1 MHAPQPDGKFNDRQL
16 NKLIHPYRYLNN
28 TTNLVYLA
36 IEYLSLAVVI
46 GGTVAFCQSLDW
58 LGLAWYAAIPVVGVA
73 MCLIGALQHRLAGLG
88 HEASHYI
95 LCRNRLLNELV
106 SDIFCMFP
114 LFSTTDQY
122 RQIHLGHHE
131 YPNDWERDPELINLG
146 KTRMMDQF
154 PMTRWQFIRNY
165 GLRLLW
171 PPTMFR
177 YLWDNLYV
185 TAMGRGVHPYMVDE
199 TNVPMIAGIRLTTI
213 LGMGYI
219 AVLLPTMGVLTHLGG
234 PVSLTIAPIALWLS
248 ACGVIAALP
257 AQWFFASRLKPV
269 YSAKTTSIMR
279 LGCVT
284 LLDAALCWATYL
296 TGTEWGVYFYLL
308 WIMPLVTTFPYLML
322 LRDMF
327 QHANADD
334 GRLTNSRVAFPN
346 PILRWAMFVYGQ
358 DLHLTHH
365 LYPAVPHY
373 RLQDLHQLLK
383 DNSAEYAQ
391 HVVECDGAFINRT
404 GRPTLLDCM
413 YLPLH
418 EAGRLGESGLRA
430 IREETARA
438 AAEALSQRADT
449 PQTISRRH
457 ADHAGSSAASSAS
470 NSTVS
475 S

>member
-1 MHAPQPDGKFNDRQL
+1 MHAPQTDEPVTARQL

-28 TTNLVYLA
+28 TTNFIYLA
-36 IEYLSLAVVI
+36 IEYASLILVI
-46 GGTVAFCQSLDW
+46 GGTAAFCHNLDR
-58 LGLAWYAAIPVVGVA
+58 LGLRWYAAVPVVAVA
-73 MCLIGALQHRLAGLG
+73 WFLIGALQHRLAGLG

-95 LCRNRLLNELV
+95 LFRNRLLNELV

-131 YPNDWERDPELINLG
+131 YPNDWERDPELLNLG

-154 PMTRWQFIRNY
+154 PMTRWQFIRNF

-199 TNVPMIAGIRLTTI
+199 TNVPMIANIRLTTI
-213 LGMGYI
+213 LGIAYL
-219 AVLLPTMGVLTHLGG
+219 AVLLPTMGVLTHFGG
-234 PVSLTIAPIALWLS
+234 PWLLGLAPVAMLLA

-257 AQWFFASRLKPV
+257 AHWFFASRIKPV
-269 YSAKTTSIMR
+269 YSAKVTSVLR
-279 LGCVT
+279 LGCATVADT
-284 LLDAALCWATYL
+284 ALCWATYL
-296 TGTEWGVYFYLL
+296 TGTEWGIYFYLL

-373 RLQDLHQLLK
+373 WLPELHQTLK
-383 DNSAEYAQ
+383 QNNLEYAQ
-391 HVVECDGAFINRT
+391 HVVECDGAFFNRT

-418 EAGRLGESGLRA
+418 EAGRVGQSGLQA
-430 IREETARA
+430 IRDQDSREA
-438 AAEALSQRADT
+438 ADVHSQRADAS
-449 PQTISRRH
+449 QSVSRMH
-457 ADHAGSSAASSAS
+457 ADHTTSSAA
-470 NSTVS
+470 NSTVLS
-475 S
+475 